1 MVEMATI
8 RLENITKK
16 FKDITALK
24 NVSFA
29 VEDGEFFCLLGP
41 PGAGKTTTLRTILGL
56 ERQDEGIVYI
66 DGENVNK
73 VHPSRRDIAMI
84 FQNLALYPDKN
95 VFDNIA
101 SPLRARELEEEDIK
115 TRVVDVAKKLKI
127 DWLLEKTPG
136 QLSGGERQRVAI
148 GRAIV
153 RQPRAYLMDEP
164 LSNLDAKLRL
174 KMRVSMKELQSELK
188 QTFVYVSH
196 DQVEAL
202 SMSDRIG
209 VLDEGVLQQIG
220 NPEDIYRNPG
230 NMFVTKILGNPS
242 MNFIKCSVGKE
253 AGAINVKH
261 SSFTLTLEE
270 KALKKA
276 VQDSRNIGSEVT
288 LGIRPENITIFV
300 EKQGDGTV
308 PAEIYVTEPLGNKT
322 IVDVKIGEEIIKVI
336 TQAAFPGKPGQNIWL
351 RMKESKFHLFDTE
364 SGNYLFHASE
374 DSPLRVN

>member
-8 RLENITKK
+8 KLENITKK
-16 FKDITALK
+16 FKDITALN
-24 NVSFA
+24 NVSFN

-56 ERQDEGIVYI
+56 EKQDDGIVYI

-84 FQNLALYPDKN
+84 FQNLALYPDKT
-95 VFDNIA
+95 VFNNIA
-101 SPLRARELEEEDIK
+101 SPLRVRELEEEDIK
-115 TRVVDVAKKLKI
+115 AQVVEVAKKLKI

-174 KMRVSMKELQSELK
+174 KMRVSLKELQSELK
-188 QTFVYVSH
+188 QTFVYVTH

-220 NPEDIYRNPG
+220 KPEDIYRNP
-230 NMFVTKILGNPS
+230 NNVFVAKILGNPS
-242 MNFIKCSVGKE
+242 MNFIKCAFGEKSESVQ
-253 AGAINVKH
+253 VKH
-261 SSFTLTLEE
+261 SVFSLSCGVEAF
-270 KALKKA
+270 KRA
-276 VQDSRNIGSEVT
+276 VRGFQNIGAEVM
-288 LGIRPENITIFV
+288 LGIRPEDIAILF
-300 EKQGDGTV
+300 EKQKDAAV
-308 PAEIYVTEPLGNKT
+308 PAEVYVTEPLGNKT

-336 TQAAFPGKPGQNIWL
+336 AQATFSGKPGQKIWL
-351 RMKESKFHLFDTE
+351 KMKESKFHLFDIE
-364 SGNYLFHASE
+364 SGNYIFHATE
-374 DSPLRVN
+374 DSPLQVN